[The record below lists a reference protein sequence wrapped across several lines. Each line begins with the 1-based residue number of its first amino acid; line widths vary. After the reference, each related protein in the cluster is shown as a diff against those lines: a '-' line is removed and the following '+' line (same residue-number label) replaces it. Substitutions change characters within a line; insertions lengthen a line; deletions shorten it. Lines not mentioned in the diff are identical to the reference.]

1 MKSKR
6 KRYSL
11 LALASF
17 TVSLSMFIFLW
28 WELGQR
34 GLEADANGTSGYT
47 TNGEIA
53 TGLIAVVL
61 LVTAFISLSL
71 WIRARRQEHK

>member
-34 GLEADANGTSGYT
+34 GLEADANGTSG
-47 TNGEIA
+47 ILQMA
-53 TGLIAVVL
+53 KSL
-61 LVTAFISLSL
+61 LASSL
-71 WIRARRQEHK
+71 